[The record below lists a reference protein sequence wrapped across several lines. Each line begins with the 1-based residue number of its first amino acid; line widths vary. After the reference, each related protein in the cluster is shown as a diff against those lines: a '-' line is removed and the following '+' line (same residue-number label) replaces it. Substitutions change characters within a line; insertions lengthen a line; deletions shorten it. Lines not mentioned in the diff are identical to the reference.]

1 MSEAKDLFHSTSRVQ
16 ISFKIQVLG
25 TQLAKILHHLG
36 SFCGSF
42 GRAVA
47 SDTRGPRFESSHR
60 NFFIYTVNWIETTK
74 INNRE
79 AGNVPINFLKW
90 TNSGLFYRL
99 FSVFSNKHQYK
110 FYNKL
115 MWKTVHPV
123 YGAGIRTYNLRN
135 MSLLP

>member
-60 NFFIYTVNWIETTK
+60 NFFIYTVN
-74 INNRE
+74 
-79 AGNVPINFLKW
+79 
-90 TNSGLFYRL
+90 
-99 FSVFSNKHQYK
+99 
-110 FYNKL
+110 
-115 MWKTVHPV
+115 
-123 YGAGIRTYNLRN
+123 
-135 MSLLP
+135 